1 MNFIY
6 FIAGLVAGGLLVWIY
21 FAKKNRDNV
30 DIKNILS
37 PLETKLNEFT
47 SAFQSAYRDEAN
59 QRSTLKGQI
68 ETLSTLNKELSNEAK
83 ELANALKGDNK
94 VQGNWGEQVLENIL
108 ERSGLRK
115 NIDYTRE
122 EILEIDSIDGDGRAD
137 VIVKIPDGG
146 SIIIDS
152 KLSFK
157 SYLNYSN
164 TDLLDE
170 KEVFLHDLIKSTKAH
185 IKNLSSKNYWSA
197 KKIKTPDFTL
207 MFMPID
213 NLFNLILNYDKEIYD
228 MAFENRIIFVGPST
242 LMASLKT
249 ISVLW
254 KEVGLTK
261 NTEQIAEESGKLY
274 DKFALFVEDLIEV
287 QKRLKTATEK
297 NAEALKKLYS
307 GPGNINGKI
316 DKIQELGAKTTKQV
330 DKEAIEEILVQDE
343 S

>member
-6 FIAGLVAGGLLVWIY
+6 FISGLIVGAVIIWIY
-21 FAKKNRDNV
+21 YSNKNKDAV
-30 DIKNILS
+30 DIKNVLS
-37 PLETKLNEFT
+37 PLETRLNEFT
-47 SAFQSAYRDEAN
+47 AAFQSAYRDEAN

-108 ERSGLRK
+108 DRSGLRK

-164 TDLLDE
+164 TDSLDE
-170 KEVFLHDLIKSTKAH
+170 KEVFLEDLIKSTKAH

-213 NLFNLILNYDKEIYD
+213 NLFHLIVNHDKEIYD

-254 KEVGLTK
+254 REVGLSK

-274 DKFALFVEDLIEV
+274 DKFALFVEDLIDV
-287 QKRLKTATEK
+287 QKRIKTATEK
-297 NAEALKKLYS
+297 NNEALKKLYT
-307 GPGNINGKI
+307 GPGNII
-316 DKIQELGAKTTKQV
+316 SKIQKIQDLGAKTTKQ
-330 DKEAIEEILVQDE
+330 D
-343 S
+343 

>member
-6 FIAGLVAGGLLVWIY
+6 FISGLIVGAVIIWIY
-21 FAKKNRDNV
+21 YSNKNKDAV
-30 DIKNILS
+30 DIKNVLS
-37 PLETKLNEFT
+37 PLETRLNEFT
-47 SAFQSAYRDEAN
+47 AAFQSAYRDEAN

-108 ERSGLRK
+108 DRSGLRK

-164 TDLLDE
+164 TDSLDE
-170 KEVFLHDLIKSTKAH
+170 KEVFLEDLIKSTKAH

-197 KKIKTPDFTL
+197 KK
-207 MFMPID
+207 
-213 NLFNLILNYDKEIYD
+213 
-228 MAFENRIIFVGPST
+228 
-242 LMASLKT
+242 
-249 ISVLW
+249 
-254 KEVGLTK
+254 
-261 NTEQIAEESGKLY
+261 
-274 DKFALFVEDLIEV
+274 
-287 QKRLKTATEK
+287 
-297 NAEALKKLYS
+297 
-307 GPGNINGKI
+307 
-316 DKIQELGAKTTKQV
+316 
-330 DKEAIEEILVQDE
+330 
-343 S
+343 

>member
-6 FIAGLVAGGLLVWIY
+6 FISGLIVGAVIIWIY
-21 FAKKNRDNV
+21 YSNKNKDAV
-30 DIKNILS
+30 DIKNVLS
-37 PLETKLNEFT
+37 PLETRLNEFT
-47 SAFQSAYRDEAN
+47 AAFQSAYRDEAN

-108 ERSGLRK
+108 DRSGLRK

-164 TDLLDE
+164 TDSLDE
-170 KEVFLHDLIKSTKAH
+170 KEVFLEDLIKSTKAH

-213 NLFNLILNYDKEIYD
+213 NLFHLIVNHDKEIYD

-254 KEVGLTK
+254 REVGLSK

-274 DKFALFVEDLIEV
+274 DKFSLFVEDLIDV
-287 QKRLKTATEK
+287 QKRINTAMEK
-297 NAEALKKLYS
+297 Y
-307 GPGNINGKI
+307 
-316 DKIQELGAKTTKQV
+316 
-330 DKEAIEEILVQDE
+330 
-343 S
+343 